1 MKLTELKLV
10 FSKRRLLLGLAVTS
24 FALSLFYYLNSSS
37 NRIGVRHSTVIFH
50 LAEPEA
56 NVNSNFTLSEESL
69 SHENGYHLLSSQ
81 PHGQSR
87 KKNSSESETNVSSK
101 ISLEFVRPKMS
112 AVNGEHEKID

>member
-1 MKLTELKLV
+1 MKLTGV
-10 FSKRRLLLGLAVTS
+10 VSKRRLQVFLVLLL
-24 FALSLFYYLNSSS
+24 FALALVFYYLNSST
-37 NRIGVRHSTVIFH
+37 NRIIVRHSTVIFH

-87 KKNSSESETNVSSK
+87 KKNSSKSETNVNSK
-101 ISLEFVRPKMS
+101 NSLEFVRPKLS
-112 AVNGEHEKID
+112 AVNGEHEKIN